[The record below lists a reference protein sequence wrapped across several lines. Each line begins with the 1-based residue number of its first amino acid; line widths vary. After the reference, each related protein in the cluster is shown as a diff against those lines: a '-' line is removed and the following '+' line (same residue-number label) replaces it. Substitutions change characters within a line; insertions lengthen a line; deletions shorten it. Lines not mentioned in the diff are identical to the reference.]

1 MGVVKG
7 SNLLEVLPLAVSFLL
22 GGQIFDEVVDFLALL
37 LSVSFKYSGELLFVF
52 LVKLD
57 LAELLLEG
65 LDLVLSGR
73 ILVRN
78 DLVFVTFH

>member
-1 MGVVKG
+1 VGVVKG

-52 LVKLD
+52 LVELD

>member
-1 MGVVKG
+1 VGVVKG